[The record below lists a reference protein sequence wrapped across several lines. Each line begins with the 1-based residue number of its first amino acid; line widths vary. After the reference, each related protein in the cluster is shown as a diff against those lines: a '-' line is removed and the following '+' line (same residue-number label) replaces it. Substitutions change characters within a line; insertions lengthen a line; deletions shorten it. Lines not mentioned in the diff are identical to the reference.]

1 VFEYTCGRK
10 DEAFLTARTDTTAW
24 MYSCT
29 QGTDTALLW
38 IGAAVA
44 LSLAAGILV
53 GRYGIGDDDSDPVSV
68 GDET

>member
-1 VFEYTCGRK
+1 MDVLLHAGH
-10 DEAFLTARTDTTAW
+10 
-24 MYSCT
+24 
-29 QGTDTALLW
+29 GHPALLW

-53 GRYGIGDDDSDPVSV
+53 GRYGIGDDDSASVSV